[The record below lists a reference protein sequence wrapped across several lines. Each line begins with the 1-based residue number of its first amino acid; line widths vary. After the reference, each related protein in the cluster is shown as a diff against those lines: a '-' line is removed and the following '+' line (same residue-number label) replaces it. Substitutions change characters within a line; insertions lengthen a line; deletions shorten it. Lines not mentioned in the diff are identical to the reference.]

1 MTFWK
6 QNVELE
12 QCYSFG
18 CNPGAA
24 FMSIV
29 IGDRQHVTI
38 SLGVVHI
45 DVNEV
50 QSEGTVGFWDLFF
63 LSVPKN
69 KI

>member
-1 MTFWK
+1 M
-6 QNVELE
+6 ELE

-18 CNPGAA
+18 CKPSPA

-29 IGDRQHVTI
+29 IGDRQYVTI

-50 QSEGTVGFWDLFF
+50 QSEGMVGFWDLFS

-69 KI
+69 II